1 MISNRVKRNIWLT
14 LAILSLG
21 TVVERA
27 IRVADGSIG
36 WWNLIASILITAF
49 CTKFYLCYRRKVKE
63 GILFSNMK

>member
-36 WWNLIASILITAF
+36 WWDLIASILITAF
-49 CTKFYLCYRRKVKE
+49 CTKFYLSYRRKVKE